1 MRRRK
6 PWHLFDPRHIGI
18 ILGDG
23 QLHTPQRFGVYTSLS
38 GHRFGVYTSLCPQ
51 ALGVYTSLFLAFSW
65 DVIILYRGVVLL
77 FGEARWARS
86 QSRSVYGGLSALGG
100 YEPAVI

>member
-51 ALGVYTSLFLAFSW
+51 ALGVYTSLSLFPGMY
-65 DVIILYRGVVLL
+65 IIKVHPPGLVFYALL
-77 FGEARWARS
+77 CIIC
-86 QSRSVYGGLSALGG
+86 GLSTLGG
-100 YEPAVI
+100 YGPGVI